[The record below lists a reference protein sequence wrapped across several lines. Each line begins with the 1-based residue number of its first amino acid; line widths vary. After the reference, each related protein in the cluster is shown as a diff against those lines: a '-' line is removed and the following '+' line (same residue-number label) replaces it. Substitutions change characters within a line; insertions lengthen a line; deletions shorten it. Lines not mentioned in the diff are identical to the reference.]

1 MFRGPRRTLP
11 RVRFRFRHR
20 SGFLAVNKLLTLA
33 AVLVIGQ
40 GCASTPSRYAAAVK
54 EVDARQVA
62 NCTLISTV
70 TGRSLIGGSSVAAT
84 NAIVDVK
91 EQASGLG
98 ATHVVMQ
105 NVDEGSMYSPATAT
119 AKAYKCN

>member
-1 MFRGPRRTLP
+1 
-11 RVRFRFRHR
+11 
-20 SGFLAVNKLLTLA
+20 VNELLTFV

-40 GCASTPSRYAAAVK
+40 GCANTPSRYAAAVK
-54 EVDARQVA
+54 EVDPRQVA
-62 NCTLISTV
+62 HCTLISTI
-70 TGRSLIGGSSVAAT
+70 TGRSLIGGGSVGAT

-105 NVDEGSMYSPATAT
+105 STDDGSMYSPATAT
-119 AKAYKCN
+119 AKAYRCN